1 MREGMKK
8 FTSYTNKL
16 KKLPQ
21 KRTEFF
27 QGVASV
33 EVRDLRMPARGTYV
47 RTDRKLTGKIFDPE
61 LPAISTN
68 DLKTIRFS
76 RPITQVVTIA
86 KRLLD
91 NEDAT
96 PGEVGEFCFD
106 RVLRTLERK

>member
-8 FTSYTNKL
+8 FTSYTNRL

-21 KRTEFF
+21 KRAEFF

-33 EVRDLRMPARGTYV
+33 EIRDLRMPARGNYV
-47 RTDRKLTGKIFDPE
+47 RTDRKLTGKIFDPS
-61 LPAISTN
+61 LPAISTS

-76 RPITQVVTIA
+76 RPANQVETIA
-86 KRLLD
+86 KRLL
-91 NEDAT
+91 EDDEAT

-106 RVLRTLERK
+106 RVMRTLERK